1 MRLRTG
7 DKEGEWWLGMGGV
20 CGRAGMRLGGR
31 SRLLEKMLE
40 LELEFVSGFELVL
53 E

>member
-1 MRLRTG
+1 
-7 DKEGEWWLGMGGV
+7 
-20 CGRAGMRLGGR
+20 MRLGGR

-53 E
+53 EWRLSWGT